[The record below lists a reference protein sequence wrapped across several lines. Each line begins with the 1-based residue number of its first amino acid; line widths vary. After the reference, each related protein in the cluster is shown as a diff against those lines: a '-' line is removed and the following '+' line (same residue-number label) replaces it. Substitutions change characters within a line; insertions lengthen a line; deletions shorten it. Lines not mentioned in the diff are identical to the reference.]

1 MDNEPNG
8 RRLHHWIGKDR
19 TADIAELADTI
30 AAVGK
35 LFNHDGVIVQ
45 LDPKGKLIQ
54 LNLAGLRAFIDQHI
68 CGVRLVALDNG
79 WQWQRQYFTYQFE
92 PRQRPNPMH
101 WPPPQSI
108 PDETEPD
115 ATVLDEIYRHE
126 LAPRL
131 PRAQSFSP
139 V

>member
-35 LFNHDGVIVQ
+35 LFNRDEVIVQ
-45 LDPKGKLIQ
+45 LDPTGKLIQ

-79 WQWQRQYFTYQFE
+79 WQWQRQVTYQFE
-92 PRQRPNPMH
+92 PRQREMSRSLLNYVGPTFP
-101 WPPPQSI
+101 
-108 PDETEPD
+108 E
-115 ATVLDEIYRHE
+115 
-126 LAPRL
+126 
-131 PRAQSFSP
+131 
-139 V
+139 

>member
-45 LDPKGKLIQ
+45 LDPTGKLIQ

-79 WQWQRQYFTYQFE
+79 WQWQRQYFTYQ
-92 PRQRPNPMH
+92 
-101 WPPPQSI
+101 
-108 PDETEPD
+108 
-115 ATVLDEIYRHE
+115 YRGGYLTLCTGRHRSRYRARCNGVGRNI
-126 LAPRL
+126 LARTGT
-131 PRAQSFSP
+131 AASP
-139 V
+139 GPII